1 METAREGRRLIISQ
15 EALETEGKLMDEG
28 DFNHDNFANP
38 GENMW
43 DQQEQSEFN
52 GNHEVND
59 EDINS
64 RKNRMHAK
72 VDSEN
77 VSDRIK
83 RNYKSWLI

>member
-1 METAREGRRLIISQ
+1 
-15 EALETEGKLMDEG
+15 MDEG
-28 DFNHDNFANP
+28 DFNHNNFANP

-52 GNHEVND
+52 GNHEVNE

-77 VSDRIK
+77 VSDRLK
-83 RNYKSWLI
+83 RIINHDFNKDNRIYVFEYH